1 MEVTHPEG
9 ATHYDSDGES
19 VRKKGDICLSNG
31 AGFDSLMLR
40 DFQTIKAWS
49 KSPTRCKTPSFVKD
63 TISSVAGYS
72 VALITRGDCERRGE
86 LWVDH

>member
-40 DFQTIKAWS
+40 DF
-49 KSPTRCKTPSFVKD
+49 
-63 TISSVAGYS
+63 
-72 VALITRGDCERRGE
+72 
-86 LWVDH
+86 